1 MKGLV
6 VLALVVAKA
15 IDACVVAFSA
25 VESTFRARRA
35 AGDSGS
41 AVSAPLSLVTPCGS
55 AVSRLRM
62 TRSLRHRFQADRTHY
77 PSRALH
83 LMVRCQKWSDLPLR
97 SRVRPR
103 YRPVELGSLGGGSQC
118 LARRR
123 PGSCGHH
130 EPAGEHG
137 GQRSAQHAPFR
148 IRLHSRSFSRQE
160 PAPLAPGCPR
170 RCRTVSILTPSLHL
184 APDRG
189 KDDRKN
195 KGMEAAR

>member
-1 MKGLV
+1 MPALLPSRRWKVLSVREGRRGIQGLRF
-6 VLALVVAKA
+6 LPRCRSLRHA
-15 IDACVVAFSA
+15 D
-25 VESTFRARRA
+25 RR
-35 AGDSGS
+35 
-41 AVSAPLSLVTPCGS
+41 
-55 AVSRLRM
+55 VSRLRM

-103 YRPVELGSLGGGSQC
+103 YRPVELGSLGGGGLSALPVGGQ
-118 LARRR
+118 
-123 PGSCGHH
+123 GSCGHH

-137 GQRSAQHAPFR
+137 GQRSAQHVPFR